1 MLYYTLTIHFRSQ
14 DFPLLLGLNTLT
26 GRLAPVT
33 VGMQEHTGLSV
44 RLAQIPPLHLDPEHA
59 ENFWEV
65 LSNCLALE
73 GGDRGIAQLLHVFWG
88 GWGAWPG
95 GRLGLVRPIICRR
108 STGAAPCAPCRLLS
122 ACA

>member
-1 MLYYTLTIHFRSQ
+1 MPSSTRGGGRSERSCTKKVVAADLGIHAEEGMLYYTLTIHFRSQ

-33 VGMQEHTGLSV
+33 VRVQEHTGLSV

-73 GGDRGIAQLLHVFWG
+73 LE
-88 GWGAWPG
+88 
-95 GRLGLVRPIICRR
+95 
-108 STGAAPCAPCRLLS
+108 S
-122 ACA
+122 AKLK